1 MNGTAAIKAIRQHS
15 PDLVFLD
22 VQMPGVDGFDVVTT
36 IGEENMPLT
45 IFVTAHDQ
53 YAVRAFEANA
63 IDYILKPFGKE
74 RFGKALSRAID
85 RLGQGPK
92 KETSS
97 QLQEVL
103 NQLKR
108 QEEYIN
114 RIAVTSNGRI
124 TFIRVEE
131 ISCFEAERNSVRIL
145 AGKQSFEIRNSLTAL
160 EQRLDPKHFVRIHRS
175 TIVHLCKVKE
185 VQPWFNGFHV
195 VVLENGRQ
203 LRMSRYQQ
211 DSLKRLMGHA
221 PRIAR

>member
-1 MNGTAAIKAIRQHS
+1 M
-15 PDLVFLD
+15 
-22 VQMPGVDGFDVVTT
+22 
-36 IGEENMPLT
+36 
-45 IFVTAHDQ
+45 
-53 YAVRAFEANA
+53 
-63 IDYILKPFGKE
+63 
-74 RFGKALSRAID
+74 
-85 RLGQGPK
+85 GQGPK